1 MLIILCCAAVYIASV
16 FLCRWIIILNV
27 KSVTKCDKDTKN
39 VKKMC
44 NYFIEDEWKLILFP
58 AVNLVV
64 IIIVSISLF
73 LDYLAKFR
81 FTIIIKLLKL
91 RFFIFLKKPLL
102 SFINWFL
109 CK

>member
-1 MLIILCCAAVYIASV
+1 MLIILCCVVIYIASV
-16 FLCRWIIILNV
+16 FLCRWIIILDV
-27 KSVTKCDKDTKN
+27 KSMCVKDNKN
-39 VKKMC
+39 VKKIC
-44 NYFIEDEWKLILFP
+44 NYLVEDELKLILFP
-58 AVNLVV
+58 IINLVV

-73 LDYLAKFR
+73 LDYLTKFR
-81 FTIIIKLLKL
+81 FAIIIKLLKL

>member
-1 MLIILCCAAVYIASV
+1 MLIILCCAAIYIASV
-16 FLCRWIIILNV
+16 FLCRWILILDI
-27 KSVTKCDKDTKN
+27 KLLCDKDTKN

-64 IIIVSISLF
+64 IIIASISLF

-81 FTIIIKLLKL
+81 FTIIIKFFKL
-91 RFFIFLKKPLL
+91 RFFIFLRKHIL